1 MVISEDDQI
10 KADWPSDAH
19 RVNII
24 STLIN
29 EGFLDQIL
37 ISSDM
42 CRKHRLRSYGGPGY
56 AHILENI
63 VPLMKEKGISE
74 NNIHSIL
81 LENPKKLLKF
91 V

>member
-1 MVISEDDQI
+1 MPQIFKALATITAWILWIS
-10 KADWPSDAH
+10 
-19 RVNII
+19 
-24 STLIN
+24 
-29 EGFLDQIL
+29 GL

-42 CRKHRLRSYGGPGY
+42 CKKHRLRSYGGPGY